1 MVVVGHNMGGC
12 ISRILITVNPGTD
25 DPNQYQNARLKYLH
39 KRLLR
44 SSSQFVRVHGTLMST
59 EATIEET
66 KMRKKSLFLRA
77 LRLVLA
83 GLLFIIG
90 LPLVAWAAGA
100 LYFDLPASAPV
111 RNAAAILWVVAAT
124 VLGLFGGSRGRVLIL
139 IAFAGILAWWL
150 TLRPAQDADWQPD
163 VARLAYANI
172 QGDQL
177 TVHDIRNF
185 DYRTATDF
193 TPQYD
198 TRVFNLTN
206 LRGLDLFID
215 YWGSPYIAHPI
226 VSFDFG
232 PQGHLCFSIEIRP
245 KVGQP
250 YSVLAGLYRRYE
262 LIYIA
267 ADERDV
273 IRLRTN
279 CKHED
284 VYLYR
289 LTLPLGE
296 VQTRLMEYLNR
307 LNELHQNA
315 EWYNEVTENCTTSIR
330 AQHARSHRMPWDW
343 RMLLNGFMDRMLYE
357 KHLLAGNLPFAELK
371 QRALIN
377 ERALGAGDAPDF
389 SERIRAGAP
398 GF

>member
-1 MVVVGHNMGGC
+1 
-12 ISRILITVNPGTD
+12 
-25 DPNQYQNARLKYLH
+25 
-39 KRLLR
+39 
-44 SSSQFVRVHGTLMST
+44 MST
-59 EATIEET
+59 EATIEE
-66 KMRKKSLFLRA
+66 KKPRKKSLLLRA
-77 LRLVLA
+77 LWLPLA
-83 GLLFIIG
+83 GLLFVIG
-90 LPLVAWAAGA
+90 LLLVAWAAGA
-100 LYFDLPASAPV
+100 IYFDLPASAPV
-111 RNAAAILWVVAAT
+111 RNAAAIFWVVAAAI
-124 VLGLFGGSRGRVLIL
+124 LGLFGGSRGRILIL
-139 IAFAGILAWWL
+139 VAFAGILAWWL
-150 TLRPAQDADWQPD
+150 TLRPTQDADWQPD
-163 VARLAYANI
+163 VARLAYATL

-177 TVHDIRNF
+177 TVHEIRDF
-185 DYRTATDF
+185 DYRSATDF

-198 TRVFNLTN
+198 TRVFNLTS

-226 VSFDFG
+226 ASFDFG
-232 PQGHLCFSIEIRP
+232 PHGHLCFSIEIRP

-284 VYLYR
+284 LYLYR
-289 LTLPLGE
+289 LALPLRD
-296 VQTRLMEYLNR
+296 VRTRLMEYLDR
-307 LNELHQNA
+307 LNDLHQRA

-330 AQHARSHRMPWDW
+330 AQHPSSHRMPWDW
-343 RMLLNGFMDRMLYE
+343 RMLVNGFMDQMLYE

-377 ERALGAGDAPDF
+377 ERALGAEDAPDF
-389 SERIRAGAP
+389 SEKIRAGAP

>member
-1 MVVVGHNMGGC
+1 
-12 ISRILITVNPGTD
+12 
-25 DPNQYQNARLKYLH
+25 
-39 KRLLR
+39 
-44 SSSQFVRVHGTLMST
+44 MST
-59 EATIEET
+59 EVTIEE
-66 KMRKKSLFLRA
+66 KKLRKKSLFLQA

-90 LPLVAWAAGA
+90 LLLIPWAAGA

-111 RNAAAILWVVAAT
+111 RNAAAIFWVVAAA
-124 VLGLFGGSRGRVLIL
+124 VLGLSGGYRGRVLIL
-139 IAFAGILAWWL
+139 VAFAGIMGWWL
-150 TLRPAQDADWQPD
+150 TLRPTQDADWQPD
-163 VARLAYANI
+163 VARLAYADI
-172 QGDQL
+172 QGDQFK
-177 TVHDIRNF
+177 VHDIRNF

-193 TPQYD
+193 MAQYD

-206 LRGLDLFID
+206 LQGVDLFID

-262 LIYIA
+262 LIYIVA
-267 ADERDV
+267 HERDV

-289 LTLPLGE
+289 LTLPLRD
-296 VQTRLMEYLNR
+296 VRTRLMEYLDR
-307 LNELHQNA
+307 LNELHQHA

-330 AQHARSHRMPWDW
+330 AQVERSDRMPWDW
-343 RMLLNGFMDRMLYE
+343 RMLLNGFMDQMLYE
-357 KHLLAGNLPFAELK
+357 RHLLAGNLPFAELK

-377 ERALGAGDAPDF
+377 DRALGAGDAPNF
-389 SERIRAGAP
+389 SEKIRAGAP

>member
-1 MVVVGHNMGGC
+1 
-12 ISRILITVNPGTD
+12 
-25 DPNQYQNARLKYLH
+25 
-39 KRLLR
+39 
-44 SSSQFVRVHGTLMST
+44 MST
-59 EATIEET
+59 EATIQE
-66 KMRKKSLFLRA
+66 KRLRKKSLFLQA
-77 LRLVLA
+77 LRLVLV
-83 GLLFIIG
+83 GLLFIIA
-90 LPLVAWAAGA
+90 LPLVAWAAGT
-100 LYFDLPASAPV
+100 LYFDLPAPAPV
-111 RNAAAILWVVAAT
+111 RNAAAIFWVVAAA

-139 IAFAGILAWWL
+139 TIFAGILGWWL
-150 TLRPAQDADWQPD
+150 TLRPTQDADWQPD
-163 VARLAYANI
+163 VARLAYVNM

-226 VSFDFG
+226 ASFDFG

-289 LTLPLGE
+289 LTLPLPE
-296 VQTRLMEYLNR
+296 VRTRLTEYLNR
-307 LNELHQNA
+307 LNELHQHA

-330 AQHARSHRMPWDW
+330 AQHARSQRMPWDW
-343 RMLLNGFMDRMLYE
+343 RMLLNGFMDEMLYE

-371 QRALIN
+371 QRALID

>member
-1 MVVVGHNMGGC
+1 
-12 ISRILITVNPGTD
+12 
-25 DPNQYQNARLKYLH
+25 
-39 KRLLR
+39 
-44 SSSQFVRVHGTLMST
+44 
-59 EATIEET
+59 
-66 KMRKKSLFLRA
+66 
-77 LRLVLA
+77 
-83 GLLFIIG
+83 
-90 LPLVAWAAGA
+90 
-100 LYFDLPASAPV
+100 LPASAPV
-111 RNAAAILWVVAAT
+111 RNAAAIFWVVAAAL
-124 VLGLFGGSRGRVLIL
+124 LGLFGGSRGRILIL
-139 IAFAGILAWWL
+139 VAFAGILAWWL
-150 TLRPAQDADWQPD
+150 TLRPTQHADWQPD
-163 VARLAYANI
+163 VARLAYATL

-177 TVHDIRNF
+177 TVHEIRDF
-185 DYRTATDF
+185 DYRSATDF

-206 LRGLDLFID
+206 LRGVDLFID

-232 PQGHLCFSIEIRP
+232 PDGRLCFSIEIRP

-284 VYLYR
+284 LYLYR
-289 LTLPLGE
+289 LTLPLRD
-296 VQTRLMEYLNR
+296 VRTRLMEYLDR
-307 LNELHQNA
+307 LNELHQRA

-330 AQHARSHRMPWDW
+330 AQHTRSNRMPWDW
-343 RMLLNGFMDRMLYE
+343 RMLVNGFMDQMLYE
-357 KHLLAGNLPFAELK
+357 KHLLAGDLPFAELK

-389 SERIRAGAP
+389 SEKIRAGAP

>member
-1 MVVVGHNMGGC
+1 M
-12 ISRILITVNPGTD
+12 L
-25 DPNQYQNARLKYLH
+25 
-39 KRLLR
+39 
-44 SSSQFVRVHGTLMST
+44 T
-59 EATIEET
+59 EATIEE
-66 KMRKKSLFLRA
+66 KKLRKKSLFLQA
-77 LRLVLA
+77 LWLALA
-83 GLLFIIG
+83 GLLIVIG
-90 LPLVAWAAGA
+90 LLLVTWAAGA

-111 RNAAAILWVVAAT
+111 RNAAAIFWVVAAA
-124 VLGLFGGSRGRVLIL
+124 VLGLFCGSRGRVLTL
-139 IAFAGILAWWL
+139 IAFAGILGWWL
-150 TLRPAQDADWQPD
+150 TLRPTQDADWQAD
-163 VARLAYANI
+163 VARLAYADI
-172 QGDQL
+172 QGDQV

-206 LRGLDLFID
+206 LRGVDLFID

-262 LIYIA
+262 LIYIV

-289 LTLPLGE
+289 LKLPLPE
-296 VQTRLMEYLNR
+296 VRARLMEYLNR
-307 LNELHQNA
+307 LNELHQHA

-330 AQHARSHRMPWDW
+330 AQVERSDRMPWDW
-343 RMLLNGFMDRMLYE
+343 RMLLNGFMDQMLYE
-357 KHLLAGNLPFAELK
+357 RHLLAGNLPFAELK

-377 ERALGAGDAPDF
+377 ERALGAGGAPDF

>member
-1 MVVVGHNMGGC
+1 MIQINH
-12 ISRILITVNPGTD
+12 
-25 DPNQYQNARLKYLH
+25 QNARIKYLH
-39 KRLLR
+39 NRLLR
-44 SSSQFVRVHGTLMST
+44 SSSQFVREHGTLMLT
-59 EATIEET
+59 EATIEE
-66 KMRKKSLFLRA
+66 KKLRKKSLFFQA
-77 LRLVLA
+77 LWLVLA

-90 LPLVAWAAGA
+90 LLLVAWAAGA

-111 RNAAAILWVVAAT
+111 RNAAAIFWVVVAA
-124 VLGLFGGSRGRVLIL
+124 VLGLFGGSRERVLIL
-139 IAFAGILAWWL
+139 IAFAGILGWWL
-150 TLRPAQDADWQPD
+150 TLRPTQDADWQPD

-172 QGDQL
+172 EGDQL

-226 VSFDFG
+226 ASFDFG

-284 VYLYR
+284 LYLYR
-289 LTLPLGE
+289 LTLPLSD
-296 VQTRLMEYLNR
+296 VRTRLMEYLDR
-307 LNELHQNA
+307 LNKLHQHA
-315 EWYNEVTENCTTSIR
+315 GWYNEVTENCTTSIR
-330 AQHARSHRMPWDW
+330 AQHPSSDRMPWDW
-343 RMLLNGFMDRMLYE
+343 RMLVNGFMDQMLYE

-389 SERIRAGAP
+389 SEKIRAGAP

>member
-1 MVVVGHNMGGC
+1 L
-12 ISRILITVNPGTD
+12 ISQALG
-25 DPNQYQNARLKYLH
+25 NASGRNVEKKTTKATRTRKRLKDLH
-39 KRLLR
+39 KKLLR
-44 SSSQFVRVHGTLMST
+44 PSSQFIRVRSTSMST
-59 EATIEET
+59 EAIIEE
-66 KMRKKSLFLRA
+66 KKPRKKSLLLRA
-77 LRLVLA
+77 LWALLA
-83 GLLFIIG
+83 GLLFVIG
-90 LPLVAWAAGA
+90 LLLVAWAAGA
-100 LYFDLPASAPV
+100 IYFDLPASAPV
-111 RNAAAILWVVAAT
+111 RNAAAIFWVVAAAL
-124 VLGLFGGSRGRVLIL
+124 LGLFGGSRGRILIL
-139 IAFAGILAWWL
+139 VAFAGILAWWL
-150 TLRPAQDADWQPD
+150 TLRPTQDADWQPD
-163 VARLAYANI
+163 VARLAYASLE
-172 QGDQL
+172 GDQL
-177 TVHDIRNF
+177 TVHEIRDF
-185 DYRTATDF
+185 DYRSAIDF

-206 LRGLDLFID
+206 LRGVDVFID

-232 PQGHLCFSIEIRP
+232 PDGHLCFSIEIRP

-273 IRLRTN
+273 IQLRTN

-289 LTLPLGE
+289 LTLPLRE
-296 VQTRLMEYLNR
+296 VRMRLMEYLDR
-307 LNELHQNA
+307 LNELHQRA

-330 AQHARSHRMPWDW
+330 AQNTSSDRMPWDW
-343 RMLLNGFMDRMLYE
+343 RMLVNGFMDQMLYE

-389 SERIRAGAP
+389 SEKVRAGAP

>member
-1 MVVVGHNMGGC
+1 M
-12 ISRILITVNPGTD
+12 SR
-25 DPNQYQNARLKYLH
+25 
-39 KRLLR
+39 
-44 SSSQFVRVHGTLMST
+44 
-59 EATIEET
+59 EAIIEE
-66 KMRKKSLFLRA
+66 KKPRKKSLLLRA
-77 LRLVLA
+77 LWFPVA
-83 GLLFIIG
+83 GLLFVIG
-90 LPLVAWAAGA
+90 LLLVAWAAGA
-100 LYFDLPASAPV
+100 LYFDLPVSAPV
-111 RNAAAILWVVAAT
+111 RNAAAIFWVVAAAL
-124 VLGLFGGSRGRVLIL
+124 LGLFGGSRGRILIL
-139 IAFAGILAWWL
+139 VAFAGILAWWL
-150 TLRPAQDADWQPD
+150 TLRPTQDADWQPD
-163 VARLAYANI
+163 VARLAYATL

-177 TVHDIRNF
+177 TVHEIRDF
-185 DYRTATDF
+185 DYRSAADF

-206 LRGLDLFID
+206 LRGVDLFID

-232 PQGHLCFSIEIRP
+232 PDGHLCFSIEIRP

-284 VYLYR
+284 LYLYR
-289 LTLPLGE
+289 LTLPLGD
-296 VQTRLMEYLNR
+296 VRTRLMEYLNR
-307 LNELHQNA
+307 LNELHQRA

-330 AQHARSHRMPWDW
+330 AQHPSSHRMPWDW
-343 RMLLNGFMDRMLYE
+343 RMLVNGFMDQMLYE
-357 KHLLAGNLPFAELK
+357 KHLLAGNLPFVELK

-377 ERALGAGDAPDF
+377 ERALRAGDAPDF
-389 SERIRAGAP
+389 SEKIRAGAP

>member
-1 MVVVGHNMGGC
+1 M
-12 ISRILITVNPGTD
+12 S
-25 DPNQYQNARLKYLH
+25 NQ
-39 KRLLR
+39 
-44 SSSQFVRVHGTLMST
+44 G
-59 EATIEET
+59 TIEQ
-66 KMRKKSLFLRA
+66 KSVRKKPLFLRI
-77 LRLVLA
+77 LLLVLA
-83 GLLFIIG
+83 GLSILAAAI
-90 LPLVAWAAGA
+90 LVAWSGGA
-100 LYFDLPASAPV
+100 LYFDLPAAKLV
-111 RNAAAILWVVAAT
+111 RTTAAILWVIVAA
-124 VLGLFGGSRGRVLIL
+124 VVALFGGYRGRVLIL
-139 IAFAGILAWWL
+139 VVFAGILGWWL
-150 TLRPAQDADWQPD
+150 TLRPTQIADWQPD
-163 VARLAYANI
+163 VARLASATI
-172 QGDQL
+172 QGEEL
-177 TVHDIRNF
+177 AVHEIRNF

-193 TPQYD
+193 TPRYD
-198 TRVFNLTN
+198 TRVFNLTS
-206 LRGLDLFID
+206 LRGVDLFID

-289 LTLPLGE
+289 LTLPLRD
-296 VQTRLMEYLNR
+296 VRRRLLEYLTR
-307 LNELHQNA
+307 LNELHQHA

-330 AQHARSHRMPWDW
+330 AQHPSSHRMPWDW
-343 RMLLNGFMDRMLYE
+343 RMLVNGFMDQMLYE
-357 KHLLAGNLPFAELK
+357 KNLLAGDLPFEELK
-371 QRALIN
+371 ARALIN
-377 ERALGAGDAPDF
+377 ERALDAGDAPDF
-389 SERIRAGAP
+389 SARIRAGNP

>member
-1 MVVVGHNMGGC
+1 
-12 ISRILITVNPGTD
+12 
-25 DPNQYQNARLKYLH
+25 
-39 KRLLR
+39 
-44 SSSQFVRVHGTLMST
+44 MST
-59 EATIEET
+59 EATIEE
-66 KMRKKSLFLRA
+66 KKLGKKPFFLRA
-77 LRLVLA
+77 LWLVLA
-83 GLLFIIG
+83 GLLFIIA
-90 LPLVAWAAGA
+90 LPVIAWAAGA

-111 RNAAAILWVVAAT
+111 RNAAAILWVVAAA

-139 IAFAGILAWWL
+139 IAFAGILGWWL
-150 TLRPAQDADWQPD
+150 TLRPTQDADWQPD
-163 VARLAYANI
+163 VAHLAYASI
-172 QGDQL
+172 QGDQF

-185 DYRTATDF
+185 DYRTAADF
-193 TPQYD
+193 NTQYD
-198 TRVFNLTN
+198 TRVFNLTS
-206 LRGLDLFID
+206 LRGVDLFID

-267 ADERDV
+267 AAERDV

-289 LTLPLGE
+289 LTLPLRE
-296 VQTRLMEYLNR
+296 VQMRLMEYLNR
-307 LNELHQNA
+307 LNELHQRA

-330 AQHARSHRMPWDW
+330 AQRPRAHRMPWDW
-343 RMLLNGFMDRMLYE
+343 RMLLNGFMDEMLYE

-371 QRALIN
+371 ERALIN
-377 ERALGAGDAPDF
+377 KRALGAGDALDF
-389 SERIRAGAP
+389 SERIRVGAP

>member
-1 MVVVGHNMGGC
+1 
-12 ISRILITVNPGTD
+12 
-25 DPNQYQNARLKYLH
+25 
-39 KRLLR
+39 
-44 SSSQFVRVHGTLMST
+44 MST

-66 KMRKKSLFLRA
+66 KLRKKSLFLRT

-111 RNAAAILWVVAAT
+111 RNAAAIFWVVAAA

-139 IAFAGILAWWL
+139 IAFAGILVWWL
-150 TLRPAQDADWQPD
+150 TLHPTQDADWQPD
-163 VARLAYANI
+163 VTRLAYANI

-193 TPQYD
+193 TSHYD

-289 LTLPLGE
+289 LTLPLRE
-296 VQTRLMEYLNR
+296 VRTRLMEYLNR
-307 LNELHQNA
+307 LNELHQHA
-315 EWYNEVTENCTTSIR
+315 EWYNEVTANCTTSIR
-330 AQHARSHRMPWDW
+330 AQRARSHRMPWDW
-343 RMLLNGFMDRMLYE
+343 RMLLNGFMDQMLYE